1 MDRGQIVRLTAA
13 KTLTNASLRWIPFF
27 FVTLEVAFD
36 TTTATLVAVLG
47 VAEMTGLATLLI
59 GGYLDRGHE
68 KTLMLIALGL
78 VGASGVIA
86 LGGSVFF
93 FAASVMVLVL
103 GTAFFTSS
111 GHAWISARVPFDRRA
126 RIIGTFEASWAFGL
140 LVGAPTMALLIRW
153 FGWRGPFLAMT
164 LAAPIGALLVYRM
177 PDTPSIVA
185 ARQSEKTSMRLTT
198 DAWILVTAG
207 AAVAVA
213 GFATLVVIGTWLDD
227 DLGVS
232 TGGIGLVA
240 MAFGTAELVSSSSS
254 ALLADRFGKR
264 RTTQLAMLLL
274 LAGLVVVAM
283 AETSLLVG
291 ALGIVLFFLGFEYG
305 IVTSFSLVSEAMPSA
320 RGRCITMGGAVGTVA
335 RGAGAI
341 LAGQL
346 YRNYGING
354 PIALSAVAAA
364 LALVM
369 LSIAAHRTAVA

>member
-1 MDRGQIVRLTAA
+1 MDRDQIVRLTAA

-36 TTTATLVAVLG
+36 TTTATLAAVLG
-47 VAEMTGLATLLI
+47 LAEMTGLATLFI

-68 KTLMLIALGL
+68 KTLMLVAIGL
-78 VGASGVIA
+78 VGVSGAIA
-86 LGGSVFF
+86 LGGSVVY

-103 GTAFFTSS
+103 GTAFLTSS
-111 GHAWISARVPFDRRA
+111 GHAWISARVPFENRA
-126 RIIGTFEASWAFGL
+126 RIIGTFETSWAFGL

-153 FGWRGPFLAMT
+153 FGWRGPFVAMII
-164 LAAPIGALLVYRM
+164 AAPIGALLIYRM
-177 PDTPSIVA
+177 PDTPPTVA
-185 ARQSEKTSMRLTT
+185 ARGSEKTSMRLTL
-198 DAWILVTAG
+198 DAWILITAG
-207 AAVAVA
+207 ASVAVA
-213 GFATLVVIGTWLDD
+213 GFATLVMIGTWLDD

-240 MAFGTAELVSSSSS
+240 MAFGTAELVSSASS

-264 RTTQLAMLLL
+264 RTTQLALMLLL
-274 LAGLVVVAM
+274 VGLVVVAL

-305 IVTSFSLVSEAMPSA
+305 IVTCFSLVSEAMPSA
-320 RGRCITMGGAVGTVA
+320 RGRCITIGGAVGTVA
-335 RGAGAI
+335 RGAGAV

-346 YRNYGING
+346 YGHFGING
-354 PIALSAVAAA
+354 PIALSAIAAA

-369 LSIAAHRTAVA
+369 LSIAAQRTAVA